1 MYKIATILGLAFMLS
16 GCEYFKADEPK
27 IPVARVNNSF
37 LYQEDIKSLI
47 SENTS
52 KEDSTLLV
60 NNYINRWAT
69 QQLLMDQA
77 KINIPEN
84 KQETYN
90 KLVEDYRKDLY
101 TEAYKNVVVS
111 QTIDSTVSARELQ
124 AFYEES
130 KENFKLND
138 ELFKVRYI
146 QVAENFGNLE
156 TTRSKLESFSE
167 KDQTDLATES
177 IQYKTFNFNDSIWVK
192 RKTLLEVFPI
202 LQTVEEQ
209 KLNKSNFLQLQD
221 SLGVYLVKIVD
232 KLNPNDTAPLSHVE
246 PTIKQVILNKR
257 KLELIKKLEKDITT
271 DALKN
276 NNFEIYE
283 NQ

>member
-37 LYQEDIKSLI
+37 LYQEDIKSII

-69 QQLLMDQA
+69 QQLLMDRA

>member
-69 QQLLMDQA
+69 QQLLMDRA

-167 KDQTDLATES
+167 KDQADLATES